1 MSVDTSF
8 QDSVSCN
15 GLFDGSASIL
25 GAGGN
30 GIYSYLWSDGQ
41 TTATASNLTA
51 GTYNV
56 TITDQKGCFKDTS
69 VTVLQPNVLEIDTTA
84 QDTVS
89 CNGLFDGSASVSVIG
104 GNGIYSYLWSDGQ
117 TTDTATTL
125 SAGTY
130 NVTITDQN
138 GCLIDTSVTVFQKDL
153 IVIGSAGQ
161 DSVSCNGL
169 SDGIGFVGNLSGG
182 TSPYSV
188 QWDLAAGGVNTDTAL
203 NLPAGSYT
211 ATITDFNLCTIDTTI
226 VVLQPNALTIDSISQ
241 DSVSCNGL
249 SDGSALVGNIS
260 GGTGS
265 GYNYLWTDALGNN
278 LSQDSS
284 TAINLSAGI
293 YNVVVTDNFRF
304 CTNDTIIEVFQPIE
318 ISLSSNADSA
328 TCGNSDGN
336 AYVAASGGSVL
347 IPNGYSYSWED
358 ATGLNLNNNND
369 TLLGVSSSTYTV
381 IVTDDNSCADSLDV
395 VVPEIGGPVVTDSIV
410 DIKCFGDTTGAIYIT
425 ANGIA
430 PISYSWNGPA
440 GFTSPG
446 NSPNALN
453 LDTGL
458 YTVIVTDGNTCNTIV
473 DSLRISEPVS
483 ALSIDTVVKDLT
495 CFSDLSGAIDIS
507 VNNGTAPYNYSWS
520 GVNGFSSSIQNIS
533 NLNAGVYVLNVIDSN
548 NCKIIND
555 SITVQ
560 QPDSIS
566 ISETLIFPTCNT
578 LDGSIIAT
586 VLGGTIT
593 TDYIYNWDNLTTGA
607 LAVGTNASLTG
618 IGPGTYQITVT
629 DDSLCTNN
637 KTITISNENAPIVS
651 DSTVNITCKDDTDGE
666 IYLSISG
673 LSGTLYG
680 VDWDI
685 DGLIG
690 SGDPDGPDS
699 DTLTALPAG
708 IYIAYVTDSSNGC
721 ITIHSDTVFDPGVI
735 FITSSF
741 DSVSCNGLLDGSASV
756 VAAGG
761 NGNYT
766 YLWDALA
773 ANQTTDTAYNLG
785 AGNYS
790 VTVTDQ
796 KGCFNDTTVTV
807 EEPVTLSIASNGQDS
822 VSCFGVN
829 DGKAF
834 AVATGGTAPYSP
846 LWDLFAGAQTTDTA
860 FNLLANTYKVVITD
874 FNGCKDSAN
883 ITVLEPTVLAI
894 GSMSIDSVTCN
905 GVSDGTAAANSITGG
920 NGINT
925 YSWNTTPIQTTNPAT
940 GLAAGNYT
948 VTVTDQNGCLA
959 TRDTTVLQPDLLV
972 VDTVAQDSVSCFGAN
987 DGLAYVGA
995 TGGTGIISYSWDASA
1010 ANQTS
1015 DTAIALAAGF
1025 YTVRLT
1031 DENGCFIDSN
1041 VTVLE
1046 PNLLVVDTT
1055 TQDSVS
1061 CNGTNDGAAYVA
1073 VSGGNGIYTYLWSDG
1088 QATDTASNIIA
1099 GTYNVTITDQNLC
1112 SIDTSVTVLE
1122 PTPLLV
1128 DTTSQDSV
1136 LCNGS
1141 SNGAAY
1147 VGVIGGNGSYSYLW
1161 SDGQTTDTASNI
1173 AAGTYQVTITDQLS
1187 CSIDT
1192 NVTVLEP
1199 DTFVVDTSSVINPY
1213 CSSSNDASINLNVT
1227 GGTSPYSFIW
1237 SDMSG
1242 AFSSTNQDI
1251 DSLLAGTYYV
1261 LVTDTNGCT
1270 ANDTVTLLPG
1280 LEILANAGPED
1291 TLVCFGDSLILTG
1304 TSSGAINPSISWN
1317 LLGTAVSSNSTLN
1330 YTFDDSATIIYD
1342 FVFVVSEQT
1351 CTVQDSIKVTVAPL
1365 PIVDAGDSIE
1375 LGFGDPFILGGNP
1388 TGPINSSYLWTPL
1401 TNFILE
1407 SDSTVENPDIEVN
1420 SSEVYIVYVTDSNGC
1435 INSDTIKVDL
1445 IPNIV
1450 VPSAFSPNG
1459 DGINDSWIIQ
1469 NLDQYSNTKVR
1480 VYNRWGSLVY
1490 DRNQVGGENWTGNG
1504 NNSKPIPVGTYYFI
1518 IEYDGFDGKPAEPET
1533 GPITIIR

>member
-1 MSVDTSF
+1 M
-8 QDSVSCN
+8 
-15 GLFDGSASIL
+15 
-25 GAGGN
+25 
-30 GIYSYLWSDGQ
+30 
-41 TTATASNLTA
+41 
-51 GTYNV
+51 

-138 GCLIDTSVTVFQKDL
+138 GCLIDTSVTVFQKDF

-169 SDGIGFVGNLSGG
+169 SDGIGFVGNFSGG

-249 SDGSALVGNIS
+249 ADGSAFVGNIS

-304 CTNDTIIEVFQPIE
+304 CTNDTIIEVFQPIG

-381 IVTDDNSCADSLDV
+381 FVTDDNLCTDSLDV

-458 YTVIVTDGNTCNTIV
+458 YTVTVTDGNTCNTIV

-520 GVNGFSSSIQNIS
+520 GVNGFSSSTQNIS

-555 SITVQ
+555 SITVE

-566 ISETLIFPTCNT
+566 ISETLISPTCNS

-637 KTITISNENAPIVS
+637 KTITISNENAPIVT
-651 DSTVNITCKDDTDGE
+651 DSTVNITCKDDSDGE

-699 DTLTALPAG
+699 DTLTSLPAG
-708 IYIAYVTDSSNGC
+708 IYIAYVTDSTNGC
-721 ITIHSDTVFDPGVI
+721 VTIHSDTVFDPGAI

-756 VAAGG
+756 VATGG

-807 EEPVTLSIASNGQDS
+807 EEPVTLSIASTGQDS

-846 LWDLFAGAQTTDTA
+846 LWDFFAGAQTTDTA

-874 FNGCKDSAN
+874 FNGCKDSAD

-894 GSMSIDSVTCN
+894 GSMSMDSVTCN
-905 GVSDGTAAANSITGG
+905 GASDGTATANGITGG
-920 NGINT
+920 NGINSF
-925 YSWNTTPIQTTNPAT
+925 SWNTTPIQTTNPAT

-959 TRDTTVLQPDLLV
+959 TRDTTVLQPDLLI

-1213 CSSSNDASINLNVT
+1213 CSSSMMLV
-1227 GGTSPYSFIW
+1227 
-1237 SDMSG
+1237 
-1242 AFSSTNQDI
+1242 ST
-1251 DSLLAGTYYV
+1251 
-1261 LVTDTNGCT
+1261 
-1270 ANDTVTLLPG
+1270 
-1280 LEILANAGPED
+1280 
-1291 TLVCFGDSLILTG
+1291 
-1304 TSSGAINPSISWN
+1304 
-1317 LLGTAVSSNSTLN
+1317 
-1330 YTFDDSATIIYD
+1330 
-1342 FVFVVSEQT
+1342 
-1351 CTVQDSIKVTVAPL
+1351 
-1365 PIVDAGDSIE
+1365 
-1375 LGFGDPFILGGNP
+1375 
-1388 TGPINSSYLWTPL
+1388 
-1401 TNFILE
+1401 
-1407 SDSTVENPDIEVN
+1407 
-1420 SSEVYIVYVTDSNGC
+1420 
-1435 INSDTIKVDL
+1435 
-1445 IPNIV
+1445 
-1450 VPSAFSPNG
+1450 
-1459 DGINDSWIIQ
+1459 
-1469 NLDQYSNTKVR
+1469 
-1480 VYNRWGSLVY
+1480 
-1490 DRNQVGGENWTGNG
+1490 
-1504 NNSKPIPVGTYYFI
+1504 
-1518 IEYDGFDGKPAEPET
+1518 
-1533 GPITIIR
+1533 